1 MSWNLFNKPPL
12 TFEDGYKDA
21 KRQMKDLLER
31 GYSEDGAIDK
41 LSHLYEKYCDP
52 KSPTASWLP
61 YGKRQDKY
69 LEGYWEFLASLKQ
82 APFSV
87 PEQIHPETNVNL
99 ACDLLEFL
107 SVRSLS
113 SSLPNAC
120 IANAPMTGYILAE
133 TMYEAAIK
141 QGMPPVEAY
150 NELDSEITRKGL
162 GLDCNNSLQYAIYV
176 NELEAKVI
184 KPIEKLEAMY
194 KMKAY
199 EKA

>member
-12 TFEDGYKDA
+12 TFEVGYKDA
-21 KRQMKDLLER
+21 QRQMNDLLDL

-41 LSHLYEKYCDP
+41 LSNLYKEYCDP

-61 YGKRQDKY
+61 YGKGQDKY
-69 LEGYWEFLASLKQ
+69 LEGYKAFLESVIQ

-107 SVRSLS
+107 SGPSLP
-113 SSLPNAC
+113 SSLPSSVC
-120 IANAPMTGYILAE
+120 VANKPDIGYIEAE
-133 TMYEAAIK
+133 IEYYKLLDKGFDIQAIYDWFHMNKVRITERKGFDYKAGFFLFINKKIVPAMELKAMYE
-141 QGMPPVEAY
+141 
-150 NELDSEITRKGL
+150 L
-162 GLDCNNSLQYAIYV
+162 
-176 NELEAKVI
+176 
-184 KPIEKLEAMY
+184 
-194 KMKAY
+194 KAY